1 MQHSPQAVQ
10 HAAKRTLDPRHSPGL
25 AHHVMSDTVP
35 PSATPSEPSRHFPGK
50 PRVVVTRR
58 LLPSV
63 EARMSELFD
72 VTLNTG
78 DRVMS
83 RDDLIAAMQNCEV
96 LVPTVT
102 DRIDEAMIAAAGY
115 SLGLIASFGAGTD
128 HIDVAAAWRRRI
140 IVTNTPGVF
149 TEDTADTAMALI
161 LTGPRRFAEGIAT
174 LRQGKWPGWG
184 PSFML
189 GHRIG
194 GKQLGIIGMGRI
206 GQAVA
211 HRARAFGLDI
221 VYHNRHR
228 LPEAVENMLGARYEP
243 DLDRLLA
250 QSDIL
255 TVHCPATAETYHLL
269 DARRIGLMKPTAFLV
284 NTARGNIID
293 EEALIDALTN
303 RRIGGAG
310 LDVYTGEPNIDPR
323 FVALPNVLALPHMAS
338 ATIEGREASGEK
350 VITNIR
356 FWADGHRPPDQVLE
370 GLV

>member
-1 MQHSPQAVQ
+1 
-10 HAAKRTLDPRHSPGL
+10 
-25 AHHVMSDTVP
+25 
-35 PSATPSEPSRHFPGK
+35 
-50 PRVVVTRR
+50 
-58 LLPSV
+58 
-63 EARMSELFD
+63 
-72 VTLNTG
+72 
-78 DRVMS
+78 
-83 RDDLIAAMQNCEV
+83 
-96 LVPTVT
+96 
-102 DRIDEAMIAAAGY
+102 
-115 SLGLIASFGAGTD
+115 
-128 HIDVAAAWRRRI
+128 
-140 IVTNTPGVF
+140 
-149 TEDTADTAMALI
+149 MALI

-293 EEALIDALTN
+293 EEALIDARPT
-303 RRIGGAG
+303 A
-310 LDVYTGEPNIDPR
+310 
-323 FVALPNVLALPHMAS
+323 AS
-338 ATIEGREASGEK
+338 AVRVSMSIRASRISTPASSPCPTSLPCRTWPAPRSRGAKRPGESDHQYPLL
-350 VITNIR
+350 
-356 FWADGHRPPDQVLE
+356 ADGHRPPDQVLE